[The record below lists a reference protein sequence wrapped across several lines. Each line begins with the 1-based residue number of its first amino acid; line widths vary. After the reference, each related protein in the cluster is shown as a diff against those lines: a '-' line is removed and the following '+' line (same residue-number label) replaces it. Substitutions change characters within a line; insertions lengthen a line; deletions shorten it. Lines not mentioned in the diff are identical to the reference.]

1 MIDQTHI
8 YILNNLIETLKKR
21 KKRFEEQ
28 ANNSTE
34 IHQEID
40 YVSNMKAKQVL
51 EKVMI
56 ELHEAITT
64 MENVAKHTQN
74 FNDLLNNKF
83 K

>member
-1 MIDQTHI
+1 M
-8 YILNNLIETLKKR
+8 
-21 KKRFEEQ
+21 
-28 ANNSTE
+28 NNSTE

-40 YVSNMKAKQVL
+40 YISNMKAKQVL

>member
-28 ANNSTE
+28 MNNSTE

-40 YVSNMKAKQVL
+40 YISNMKAKQVL